1 MANIIRA
8 MGDRYDE
15 MVSMNIQVKL
25 VAIILL
31 AITAIAGFQSLSA
44 PNTER
49 VVVLYTSVDQVFSE
63 PVLKRFEA
71 ETGIKVLAVYDVE
84 AAKTTGLVNRL
95 ISEKDKP
102 LCDVWWSGEVAQT
115 IVLKEAGVL
124 TPYQSPSASNIPGQ
138 YIDPDWYW
146 TGFGGRA
153 RVLLVNTAM
162 TKPEQIPK
170 GMLDLA
176 KMPAGEVGIAYPLFG
191 TTATQAAALYAEL
204 GVEDAKEYYT
214 KLQVS
219 GVRVVDGNSVVRD
232 LVTDGQLSMG
242 LTDTDDAIGAIEKG
256 APVEM
261 VFLDQ
266 GPGGMGT
273 LVIPNSVAMIRGAP
287 HSEEARLLLDYLL
300 SEENEAELVNSG
312 WFQLPLRQIDVKQPY
327 FDAKNVKGM
336 DVNWGEIYSN
346 FGRSQKDLTEIFV
359 R

>member
-1 MANIIRA
+1 MASVNI
-8 MGDRYDE
+8 Y
-15 MVSMNIQVKL
+15 VKL
-25 VAIILL
+25 TALLL
-31 AITAIAGFQSLSA
+31 AAITIFAGFQASTQES
-44 PNTER
+44 TER

-115 IVLKEAGVL
+115 ILLKEEGVL
-124 TPYQSPSASNIPGQ
+124 TPYQSPSASSIPSQ
-138 YIDPDWYW
+138 YVDPDWYW

-153 RVLLVNTAM
+153 RVLLVNTAI

-170 GMLDLA
+170 SIFDLT
-176 KMPAGEVGIAYPLFG
+176 KVPADQVGIAYPLFG

-204 GVEDAKEYYT
+204 GASDAKAFFTE
-214 KLQVS
+214 LQAS
-219 GVRVVDGNSVVRD
+219 GIRVVDGNSVVRD
-232 LVTDGQLSMG
+232 LVVDGQLAMG
-242 LTDTDDAIGAIEKG
+242 LTDTDDAIGGIEKG

-266 GPGGMGT
+266 GVGGIGT
-273 LVIPNSVAMIRGAP
+273 LVIPNSVAMIRKAP
-287 HSEEARLLLDYLL
+287 HEEEAKILIDYLL
-300 SEENEAELVNSG
+300 SEETEADLVKDG
-312 WFQLPLRQIDVKQPY
+312 WFQLPLRQIDVTQPY
-327 FDAKNVKGM
+327 FDANKVKGM
-336 DVNWGEIYSN
+336 NVNWDDIYAN
-346 FGRSQKDLTEIFV
+346 LKQSQKDLTEIFV